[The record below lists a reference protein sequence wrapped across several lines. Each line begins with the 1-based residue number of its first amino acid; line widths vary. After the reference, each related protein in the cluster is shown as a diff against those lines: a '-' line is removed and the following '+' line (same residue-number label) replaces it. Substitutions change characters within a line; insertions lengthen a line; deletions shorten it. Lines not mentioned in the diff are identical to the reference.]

1 MHVQNL
7 DALNFRLQARLSE
20 DDLVLGTFLFLLL
33 GKFLRR
39 NHLQV
44 LSSFE
49 DVPLGLLPSRPGAAY
64 LLSGEAYVYSALRA
78 QLAHALLL

>member
-1 MHVQNL
+1 MKEL
-7 DALNFRLQARLSE
+7 DALEFRLKAGLSE
-20 DDLVLGTFLFLLL
+20 ENLVLVL
-33 GKFLRR
+33 GKFLRH

-44 LSSFE
+44 QSNFE